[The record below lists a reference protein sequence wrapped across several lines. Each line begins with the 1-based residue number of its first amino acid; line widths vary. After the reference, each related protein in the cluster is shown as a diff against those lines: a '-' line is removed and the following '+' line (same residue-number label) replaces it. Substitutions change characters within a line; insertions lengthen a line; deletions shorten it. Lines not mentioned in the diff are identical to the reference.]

1 MKINK
6 YSPVPVLTRT
16 SISAIPVSLYGDK
29 VHEWDGVVLI
39 SENTPLYY
47 LGYVTSWDLSKYA
60 YLIYQEHKNCVICIR
75 QRINQ
80 PRYSCISNDD
90 NDSLDRPL
98 TDIIEDGSDEWDKFD
113 EAILKVYFND

>member
-16 SISAIPVSLYGDK
+16 SFSAVPISPYENKVCESYGI
-29 VHEWDGVVLI
+29 VPI
-39 SENTPLYY
+39 SEGTPLYY
-47 LGYVTSWDLSKYA
+47 LGYINSWDLSKYA
-60 YLIYQEHKNCVICIR
+60 YLIYPKYKNCVICIR
-75 QRINQ
+75 QYINQ

-98 TDIIEDGSDEWDKFD
+98 TDTIRNSFDNWNKFD
-113 EAILKVYFND
+113 EAILKAYFND

>member
-6 YSPVPVLTRT
+6 YSPVPVLARV
-16 SISAIPVSLYGDK
+16 SFSVVPISLYENK
-29 VHEWDGVVLI
+29 VHQWDGVAHI
-39 SENTPLYY
+39 SENTLLYY
-47 LGYVTSWDLSKYA
+47 LGYIEVSNIAKYA
-60 YLIYQEHKNCVICIR
+60 YLIYPEYKNCVICIR

-98 TDIIEDGSDEWDKFD
+98 TDIIKDCADEWGKFD
-113 EAILKVYFND
+113 EAVLKKYFND

>member
-16 SISAIPVSLYGDK
+16 GISAVPISLYGNK
-29 VHEWDGVVLI
+29 VHQWDGVVLI

-47 LGYVTSWDLSKYA
+47 LGYIKVSNIAKYA
-60 YLIYQEHKNCVICIR
+60 YLIYPEHKNCVICIH

-98 TDIIEDGSDEWDKFD
+98 TDIVRNIDNWSKFD
-113 EAILKVYFND
+113 EAILKAYFND

>member
-16 SISAIPVSLYGDK
+16 SISAIPISLYGDK
-29 VHEWDGVVLI
+29 VHQWDGVVLI

-47 LGYVTSWDLSKYA
+47 LGYINSWDLAKYA
-60 YLIYQEHKNCVICIR
+60 YLIYQEHKNYVICIR
-75 QRINQ
+75 QCIDQ

-98 TDIIEDGSDEWDKFD
+98 TDTIRNIDDWSKFD
-113 EAILKVYFND
+113 EAILRAYFND

>member
-16 SISAIPVSLYGDK
+16 NIPAVPISLYGDK
-29 VHEWDGVVLI
+29 VHKWDDVVLI

-47 LGYVTSWDLSKYA
+47 LGYINSWNLAKYA
-60 YLIYQEHKNCVICIR
+60 YLIYPEHKNCVICIC

-80 PRYSCISNDD
+80 TRYSCISNDD

-98 TDIIEDGSDEWDKFD
+98 TDIIRNSFDNWSKFD
-113 EAILKVYFND
+113 EAILRAYFND